1 MLVAAKIAAVTF
13 AAIGILGPAGG
24 DDDEP
29 HLAIRTG
36 LKCSQC
42 HVNRTGG
49 GARTEFGAVY
59 GQTQLPIRTEGYQ
72 FQNRA
77 LNDWLAIGAN
87 VRVRGTGAVTE
98 ATPRTSLDVQKADVM
113 IEARVIRR
121 VLALYI
127 DESVGPGQAT
137 ARELFGI
144 VEGLPL
150 NGYAKAGKFFLPYGL
165 RLVDNQ
171 EFIRD
176 VTGFS
181 MNTPDQGVEVGIE
194 PGPLSLFVALTNGTS
209 GAAEGDDSKQVT
221 GSAALVT
228 RRLRIGGSASH
239 NQTGTVTRDVVGGFG
254 GVNLGPL
261 SLLGEVD
268 YILGSDAAGA
278 DLDQFVAFG
287 EGNLWLTKGV
297 NAKVAY
303 GYHDRDVDVPED
315 QRIRMRLGL
324 EVFPIPFLQ
333 ASGYYTIFDDIP
345 QAPGQQDRASL
356 ELHLFF

>member
-1 MLVAAKIAAVTF
+1 MLVAAKIAAVAF
-13 AAIGILGPAGG
+13 AAVGG
-24 DDDEP
+24 MGLASGDTEEP

-77 LNDWLAIGAN
+77 LNDWVAIGAN

-98 ATPRTSLDVQKADVM
+98 ATPRTALDVRKADVM
-113 IEARVIRR
+113 VEARVIRR

-127 DESVGPGQAT
+127 DQSVGPGQAT
-137 ARELFGI
+137 ARELFGL
-144 VEGLPL
+144 VEGLPF

-165 RLVDNQ
+165 RLVDDQ

-176 VTGFS
+176 VTGFN
-181 MNTPDQGVEVGIE
+181 MNAPDQGVEVGIE
-194 PGPLSLFVALTNGTS
+194 PGPLSLSVAVTNGTS
-209 GAAEGDDSKQVT
+209 GAAEGDDNKQVT

-228 RRLRIGGSASH
+228 RRFRIGGSASH
-239 NQTGTVTRDVVGGFG
+239 NQTGTASRDVVGGFG

-261 SLLGEVD
+261 NLLGEFD
-268 YILGSDAAGA
+268 YILGSDAAGG

-287 EGNLWLTKGV
+287 EGNLWLANGV
-297 NAKVAY
+297 NAKFAY
-303 GYHDRDVDVPED
+303 GYHDRDLDVPED
-315 QRIRMRLGL
+315 QRVRMRLGL

-333 ASGYYTIFDDIP
+333 ASGYYTILDDIP

-356 ELHLFF
+356 ELHFFF

>member
-1 MLVAAKIAAVTF
+1 MFVAMKIAALTLVV
-13 AAIGILGPAGG
+13 AGVMG
-24 DDDEP
+24 SNTEENEEP

-49 GARTEFGAVY
+49 GARTEFGGVY
-59 GQTQLPIRTEGYQ
+59 GQTQLPAVTEGFQ

-77 LNDWLAIGAN
+77 LNDFVSIGAN
-87 VRVRGTGAVTE
+87 VRVRGNAFVTD
-98 ATPRTSLDVQKADVM
+98 ADPRTSLDIQKADVM
-113 IEARVIRR
+113 IEARLIRR

-165 RLVDNQ
+165 RLVDDR

-176 VTGFS
+176 VTGFN

-194 PGPLSLFVALTNGTS
+194 PGPLSVFLAVTNGTG

-228 RRLRIGGSASH
+228 RRFRIGGSASH
-239 NQTGTVTRDVVGGFG
+239 NQTGTMTRDVVGGFG
-254 GVNLGPL
+254 GVNLGPVN
-261 SLLGEVD
+261 LLGEFD
-268 YILGSDAAGA
+268 YILGSDAGGA
-278 DLDQFVAFG
+278 ELDQFVAFG
-287 EGNLWLTKGV
+287 EGNLWLAKGV

-303 GYHDRDVDVPED
+303 GYHDRNMDVPED
-315 QRIRMRLGL
+315 QRTRMRLGL

-333 ASGYYTIFDDIP
+333 ASGYFTIFDDIP
-345 QAPGQQDRASL
+345 QAPGQQDQASL
-356 ELHLFF
+356 ELHFFF